1 MKSTRPAAKKK
12 AAPKSG
18 GGIMDFHRPWFGKIV
33 KWIWILFLVALLSL
47 PSYILCVKYNVFWL
61 FGGMPSLAA
70 IENPEND
77 LSSEVISAD
86 GASLGRYFLYNR
98 SQVGYEQL
106 SPALVN
112 TLLISEDHRF
122 LDHSGLDF
130 VAFTRVVRGVVSG
143 NLQGGGSTLTQ
154 QLAKNLF
161 TINPELDG
169 PLAKLGR
176 GPKRFIQ
183 KTKEWIIAVHMERN
197 FTKEEIIAI
206 YLNTCNFSNNAYG
219 IKVASETYF
228 GKHPSRLTVQ
238 EAAVLVGMLQS
249 PALFNPKD
257 HPEAAVK
264 KRNEVLNK
272 LYVHKYIKSK
282 DEYEGLI
289 AEPIKMKYSVQNQN
303 WGLATYFRTAIQSEL
318 LKWCEEHGYN
328 LWESGLKI
336 YTTIDSRMQLLA
348 EQAMK
353 ERMSGLQRDF
363 IQQWKAKKRD
373 PWVDEN
379 TGEESKTFLKRKVKN
394 SAAYKALVKLYGEN
408 SDSVNILL
416 NKKRRMTI
424 FTWNGD
430 RDTLFSSMDS
440 IRYYNRFLQCGILSM
455 DPSNGA
461 VKAWVGGL
469 NHKYFKYDHVRQGA
483 RQPGSVFKPLV
494 YGTYLEAGYTP
505 CQKLFDIS
513 PSVKLPD
520 GRMWRPKNS
529 DGGYGSGEE
538 LTLRKGLALSVN
550 SVSAQLIQKV
560 GAQSVVDFARRLGVE
575 SPLDPVPSLCLG
587 TSDVTLAEM
596 VAAYCTFVNLGFY
609 NEPYY
614 ITRIEDKYGNVIENF
629 VPKVHQALD
638 EQTAYSI
645 VFLLEG
651 GVQEPG
657 GTSGGLSEEV
667 KRNNDIGGKTGT
679 TQGAS
684 DGWYVGITHNLVT
697 GVWVGGDERSI
708 RFPSWSFGSGAKSAR
723 PIWDKYMTKIYKH
736 PETGYKKGYF
746 KQPSSTTISYDCAK
760 YDNIEEGD
768 TTVNSQEPDFVI
780 PQ

>member
-1 MKSTRPAAKKK
+1 
-12 AAPKSG
+12 
-18 GGIMDFHRPWFGKIV
+18 V
-33 KWIWILFLVALLSL
+33 KWTWILFLVALLAL
-47 PSYILCVKYNVFWL
+47 PSYILCVTYNVFWL

-130 VAFTRVVRGVVSG
+130 VAFTRVIKGVITG

-169 PLAKLGR
+169 PLARLGR
-176 GPKRFIQ
+176 GPKRIIQ

-228 GKHPSRLTVQ
+228 AKHPSKLTVP

-264 KRNEVLNK
+264 KRNEVLDK
-272 LYVHKYIKSK
+272 LYQHRYIKTK
-282 DEYEGLI
+282 EEYEAMI
-289 AEPIKMKYSVQNQN
+289 SEPIKMKYSVQNQN
-303 WGLATYFRTAIQSEL
+303 WGLATYFRTAIQGEL
-318 LKWCEEHGYN
+318 LKWCDEHGYN
-328 LWESGLKI
+328 LWESGLRI

-348 EQAMK
+348 EQAMQEK
-353 ERMSGLQRDF
+353 MSRLQQDF

-373 PWVDEN
+373 PWVDEK
-379 TGEESKTFLKRKVKN
+379 TGEESKTFLRRKIKN
-394 SAAYKALVKLYGEN
+394 SPAYKALVKLYGEN
-408 SDSVNILL
+408 SDSVNIML

-424 FTWNGD
+424 FTWKGD

-469 NHKYFKYDHVRQGA
+469 SHKYFKYDHVRQGA

-494 YGTYLEAGYTP
+494 YGTYLEAGYAP
-505 CQKLFDIS
+505 CQKVFDIS
-513 PSVKLPD
+513 PSIKLPD
-520 GRMWRPKNS
+520 GHMWRPKNS
-529 DGGYGSGEE
+529 DGSYGSGEE

-575 SPLDPVPSLCLG
+575 STLDPVPSLCLG

-667 KRNNDIGGKTGT
+667 KRNNDVGGKTGT

-723 PIWDKYMTKIYKH
+723 PIWDRYMTKIYKH
-736 PETGYKKGYF
+736 PETGYRKGYF
-746 KQPSSTTISYDCAK
+746 KQPSSSTVTYDCAK
-760 YDNIEEGD
+760 YDNIEGD
-768 TTVNSQEPDFVI
+768 TATGPTEPEQYVI
-780 PQ
+780 P